1 MTIRTRL
8 TLAFLAILL
17 LFSASVIVYF
27 FGDARRESSVESL
40 RQAIDRQVLL
50 ASIVQELHDTQRQVT
65 LLGQIATEASP
76 VAPDDIARFE
86 ARIDGIRAQIN
97 RLRSMSNM
105 AKASQFDNLTGVFD
119 DLSASWK
126 TFYRDFG
133 VRHANAI
140 TELAV
145 RAEPLGHEL
154 TQQLL
159 PQLQAAE
166 KARVEQASTAFYS
179 TAAITRQITV
189 AIFLISIGVAVLV
202 AWLVSKRLTGG
213 LSRLKTGAAAIGS
226 GDLHHRIQLRSGDEL
241 DQLAGAM
248 NEMAGK
254 LSMAREELTQAHMLE
269 QEKSAELN
277 AALDRLK
284 KAQDQLITQ
293 ERLASLGSLTAGI
306 AHEIKNPL
314 NFVTNFSDL
323 SVELVKELKEEL
335 GPNGQAG
342 VAEIVTDLE
351 GNLRKISEHGKRA
364 DSIVRGMLMHSRGQ
378 SGHRQLTSINDLVAE
393 YVKLAYHGMR
403 AQNREFNITIIENY
417 DPSAPQLEVAQQD
430 LSRVILN
437 IANNACY
444 AAYQARNSSTRTPT
458 LWISTHNLPRAVEI
472 RVKDNGPGISESAR
486 KHIFDPFFTTKPT
499 GQGTGLG
506 LSISYDIVV
515 RQHGGELRID
525 TKEGEF
531 CEFVV
536 RLPK

>member
-8 TLAFLAILL
+8 TLAFLAILF
-17 LFSASVIVYF
+17 LFSASVFVYF
-27 FGDARRESSVESL
+27 FGDAQREQSVEVL
-40 RQAIDRQVLL
+40 RDAIDRQVLL
-50 ASIVQELHDTQRQVT
+50 ASIVQELQDTQRQVT

-76 VAPDDIARFE
+76 AAPDDVARFE
-86 ARIDGIRAQIN
+86 ARIDGIKAQVE
-97 RLRSMSNM
+97 RLRTMGNATSSRQLDELG
-105 AKASQFDNLTGVFD
+105 AVFDN
-119 DLSASWK
+119 LSASWK
-126 TFYRDFG
+126 TFYRDLG

-145 RAEPLGHEL
+145 RAEPLGQDL
-154 TQQLL
+154 TERIL
-159 PQLQAAE
+159 PKLQAAE
-166 KARVEQASTAFYS
+166 KVSVERASAAFYA
-179 TAAITRQITV
+179 TARLTRRITV
-189 AIFLISIGVAVLV
+189 AIFLIGILVAVAV
-202 AWLVSKRLTGG
+202 AWIVSKRLSGG

-226 GDLHHRIQLRSGDEL
+226 GDLNHRIDLRSGDEL
-241 DQLAGAM
+241 DQLAAAM

-254 LSMAREELTQAHMLE
+254 LATARRELTQAHALE
-269 QEKSAELN
+269 QEKTAELN
-277 AALDRLK
+277 GALARLK
-284 KAQDQLITQ
+284 QAQDQLITQ

-323 SVELVKELKEEL
+323 SVDLVKELKEEL
-335 GPNGQAG
+335 GPAAQPGLAD
-342 VAEIVTDLE
+342 VISDLE

-378 SGHRQLTSINDLVAE
+378 SGQRQLTSINDLVAE

-403 AQNREFNITIIENY
+403 AQNRDFNVTIIENY
-417 DPSAPQLEVAQQD
+417 DPTSPQLEVAHQD

-444 AAYQARNSSTRTPT
+444 AAFHARDGVDRVPT
-458 LWISTHNLPRAVEI
+458 LWISTHDLPKAVEI
-472 RVKDNGPGISESAR
+472 RVKDNGPGIPESAR

-515 RQHGGELRID
+515 RQHAGELRVE

-531 CEFVV
+531 SEFVI